1 MRPLP
6 KLTDRLPLGGSGL
19 EVSPFCLGMV
29 IDPATVIAAYDAGIN
44 FFFLTADMHWPLY
57 EGTRRGLAELL
68 AARPA
73 ARDAIVVAV
82 TSYVTQPEFCW
93 APFQEVLATVPALR
107 WIDLTIAGG
116 AYAHEIAQRS
126 KLYELQRQQ
135 RYLGARAAGVT
146 FHDRQAARAMLD
158 GGALDIAFVRYNPLH
173 PGARDDL
180 FPYVAPRGAGRSTLL
195 YNFKSTMGH
204 AGDVEW
210 AQLGVGADYWR
221 PHITDYYRFA
231 LAQPALDGILCS
243 LPAPFAVGELVCA
256 LDKGALD
263 DDDQQY
269 LLDLGELGRGAA
281 TLAPTGT

>member
-1 MRPLP
+1 VRALP
-6 KLTDRLPLGGSGL
+6 KLTDRLPLGGSDL
-19 EVSPFCLGMV
+19 QVSPFCLGMV
-29 IDPATVIAAYDAGIN
+29 IDPATVIAAFDAGIN

-93 APFQEVLATVPALR
+93 APFHEVLEALPELR
-107 WIDLTIAGG
+107 RIDLTVAGG
-116 AYAHEIAQRS
+116 AYGHEIAQRT
-126 KLYELQRQQ
+126 KLYELHREQRFV
-135 RYLGARAAGVT
+135 GARATGVT
-146 FHDRQAARAMLD
+146 FHDRKAARAQLD
-158 GGALDIAFVRYNPLH
+158 AGALDIAFVRYNPLH
-173 PGARDDL
+173 PGARHDL
-180 FPYVAPRGAGRSTLL
+180 FPHVAPRGAGRRTLL

-204 AGDVEW
+204 ASDAQW
-210 AQLGVGADYWR
+210 ARLGVGADYWR

-243 LPAPFAVGELVCA
+243 FPAPFAVDELVCA

-269 LLDLGELGRGAA
+269 LLDLGELGRGEA